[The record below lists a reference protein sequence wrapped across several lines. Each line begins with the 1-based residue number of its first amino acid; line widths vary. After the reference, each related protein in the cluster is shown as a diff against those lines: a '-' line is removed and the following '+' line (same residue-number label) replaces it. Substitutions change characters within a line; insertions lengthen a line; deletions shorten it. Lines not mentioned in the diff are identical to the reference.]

1 MVQVEEIVLEALGD
15 RHRRAIVRMLAEDPR
30 PVHALAAALPISRP
44 AVSRHLR
51 LLKDAGLV
59 VDAPAGNER
68 IYQLRAEGIDVLR
81 RYVDD
86 VWGEALA
93 RYRLLADNTPTRRHR
108 RR

>member
-1 MVQVEEIVLEALGD
+1 MADVEDAVLDALGD
-15 RHRRAIVRMLAEDPR
+15 RQRRAIVRMLAAGPR
-30 PVHALAAALPISRP
+30 PVHDLAAALPISRP

-59 VDAPAGNER
+59 ADAAAGNER
-68 IYQLRAEGIDVLR
+68 IYQLRADGIDVLR

-93 RYRLLADNTPTRRHR
+93 RYRLVADNAPTLHGRG
-108 RR
+108 

>member
-1 MVQVEEIVLEALGD
+1 MQVEDAVLDALGD
-15 RHRRAIVRMLAEDPR
+15 GQRRAIVRMLAEGPQ
-30 PVHALAAALPISRP
+30 PVHFLAAALPISRP

-59 VDAPAGNER
+59 VDAPVGNER
-68 IYQLRAEGIDVLR
+68 IYQLRADGIDVLR

-93 RYRLLADNTPTRRHR
+93 RYRLVADNSPR
-108 RR
+108 RRRRR